1 MSRIEELM
9 DLSVEPEILE
19 QMAETTC
26 LDSKIQERIQ
36 KLALDKI
43 SSLQDQASRSLTAV
57 TAPIGKAQEK
67 KKRLENPKDNGKEER
82 QYVLQH
88 CWLPAP

>member
-67 KKRLENPKDNGKEER
+67 KKGWKIQKTTEKEER